1 MTDGLRSSRNR
12 NKPQFESWNLVTA
25 TSALRIFQ
33 TIGSICTLFLIGSVG
48 SHFSATYA
56 VLTSATMA
64 SIACPALL
72 LIFAFNLH
80 VITTNV
86 DWIFWESLYAGSFGF
101 LFIVNSIT
109 MTYSSIRWEYTTW
122 WLGTVTC
129 FLVGTAFLIDLIMVV
144 RLQMKDPT
152 ARHSQAIVQ
161 SRFVTTQAR

>member
-1 MTDGLRSSRNR
+1 
-12 NKPQFESWNLVTA
+12 
-25 TSALRIFQ
+25 
-33 TIGSICTLFLIGSVG
+33 
-48 SHFSATYA
+48 
-56 VLTSATMA
+56 MA

-122 WLGTVTC
+122 WLGTVRANC
-129 FLVGTAFLIDLIMVV
+129 
-144 RLQMKDPT
+144 
-152 ARHSQAIVQ
+152 
-161 SRFVTTQAR
+161 